1 MLRQARKAA
10 SRVLH
15 CPVMGQQHPS
25 LPISHL
31 KRDSVSEPTSSN
43 RAWPIAS
50 LALAGCFWGT
60 GFLFGK
66 ITFAEM
72 TVSENVGYRFIFG
85 SLGLAPIFW
94 KCPPAGLGRRALGL
108 LLVASIIGVP
118 VQFLLQYKGLDAT
131 TVSHASLI
139 VGTLPIL
146 VALSSSLLLKEK
158 LKAFEYG
165 WMVASTCGAV
175 LIATAKKVLAG
186 PQPTTKGDLLVF
198 LSMFAAMVM
207 VLLSKHLM
215 TEYGALQFTAWMIGI
230 GTVILLAWIEAT
242 HPMRFHF
249 SFHVWLAVIAQGILC
264 TTAAFLLWN
273 WGLAR
278 VPAAH
283 AAIFLNLE
291 PLVGTLL
298 GVIILNES
306 LGALGILGG
315 ALILISAAYFSRP
328 RAA

>member
-1 MLRQARKAA
+1 M
-10 SRVLH
+10 
-15 CPVMGQQHPS
+15 
-25 LPISHL
+25 
-31 KRDSVSEPTSSN
+31 
-43 RAWPIAS
+43 
-50 LALAGCFWGT
+50 

-66 ITFAEM
+66 ITFVEM

-85 SLGLAPIFW
+85 SLGRAPILW
-94 KCPPAGLGRRALGL
+94 RRPPTGLGSRALGL
-108 LLVASIIGVP
+108 ILVASIVGVP
-118 VQFLLQYKGLDAT
+118 IQFLLQYKGLEAT

-146 VALSSSLLLKEK
+146 VALFSSLLLKEK

-165 WMVASTCGAV
+165 LMVASAGGAA
-175 LIATAKKVLAG
+175 LIATAKKVVAG
-186 PQPTTKGDLLVF
+186 PQPTTRGDLLVF

-215 TEYGALQFTAWMIGI
+215 AQYGALQFTAWMIGI
-230 GTVILLAWIEAT
+230 GTLMLLAWIEST
-242 HPMRFHF
+242 HPIRFHF
-249 SFHVWLAVIAQGILC
+249 SLRIWLAVIAQGFLC

-298 GVIILNES
+298 GVMILDER
-306 LGALGILGG
+306 LGALAILGG
-315 ALILISAAYFSRP
+315 AMILFGAAYFSRP
-328 RAA
+328 KPA

>member
-1 MLRQARKAA
+1 M
-10 SRVLH
+10 
-15 CPVMGQQHPS
+15 
-25 LPISHL
+25 
-31 KRDSVSEPTSSN
+31 SEPTRPN
-43 RAWPIAS
+43 RGWAIAS
-50 LALAGCFWGT
+50 LAAAGCLWST

-85 SLGLAPIFW
+85 SLGLVPILW
-94 KCPPAGLGRRALGL
+94 KRPPIGVGCRALGL

-118 VQFLLQYKGLDAT
+118 VQFLLQYKGLEAT

-146 VALSSSLLLKEK
+146 VALSSSVLLKDK

-165 WMVASTCGAV
+165 LMVASAAGAG
-175 LIATAKKVLAG
+175 LIAAGKRAATG

-198 LSMFAAMVM
+198 LSMFAAMAM

-230 GTVILLAWIEAT
+230 GTLILLAWIEGT

-249 SFHVWLAVIAQGILC
+249 SLHVWLAVLAQGILC

-278 VPAAH
+278 IPAAH

-298 GVIILNES
+298 GMVILNES
-306 LGALGILGG
+306 LGALRILGG
-315 ALILISAAYFSRP
+315 ALILVSAAYFSRP
-328 RAA
+328 KAA